1 MSVHLR
7 QICLVA
13 AELQPVVE
21 QLTNVFDIKVCHR
34 DPVVK
39 QYGLENVLLP
49 LGTDFLEV
57 VAPIEENTAAS
68 RYLNRLGRNG
78 GYMVIL
84 QADSKDTQTAI
95 RSRALAARVRIA
107 HEEERDGWSSCQ
119 LHPADMEAAFLD
131 IEWDA
136 QGDFTGCWHPAGGLN
151 WLQFRQKNT
160 AVKLVGA
167 QLNCSDPLAL
177 ARLWR
182 DILGT
187 GVEDAEREIS
197 LINGKLRFAECG
209 SREYGNLAGI
219 TLGVKDKQRIISLAH
234 DYGCVSNFMTG
245 SNQEELEICGT
256 KFTLVDL

>member
-13 AELQPVVE
+13 AKLQPVVE

-84 QADSKDTQTAI
+84 QADSKDTQTAV

-136 QGDFTGCWHPAGGLN
+136 QGDFTGCWHPAGGL
-151 WLQFRQKNT
+151 
-160 AVKLVGA
+160 KLA
-167 QLNCSDPLAL
+167 A
-177 ARLWR
+177 
-182 DILGT
+182 I
-187 GVEDAEREIS
+187 
-197 LINGKLRFAECG
+197 
-209 SREYGNLAGI
+209 
-219 TLGVKDKQRIISLAH
+219 
-234 DYGCVSNFMTG
+234 
-245 SNQEELEICGT
+245 
-256 KFTLVDL
+256 

>member
-1 MSVHLR
+1 MSIHLR

-84 QADSKDTQTAI
+84 
-95 RSRALAARVRIA
+95 L
-107 HEEERDGWSSCQ
+107 
-119 LHPADMEAAFLD
+119 
-131 IEWDA
+131 
-136 QGDFTGCWHPAGGLN
+136 
-151 WLQFRQKNT
+151 
-160 AVKLVGA
+160 
-167 QLNCSDPLAL
+167 
-177 ARLWR
+177 
-182 DILGT
+182 
-187 GVEDAEREIS
+187 S
-197 LINGKLRFAECG
+197 LIH
-209 SREYGNLAGI
+209 I
-219 TLGVKDKQRIISLAH
+219 
-234 DYGCVSNFMTG
+234 
-245 SNQEELEICGT
+245 
-256 KFTLVDL
+256 